1 MPNREDKKVQ
11 KFVNQCADFCKTA
24 GMKSQ
29 KQIYDWLLADLM
41 ETYKGRAPK
50 WRIESV
56 AEDITKGDLQI
67 NPLFIPLNNIINSQ

>member
-50 WRIESV
+50 WGASRV
-56 AEDITKGDLQI
+56 LQRTSRRV
-67 NPLFIPLNNIINSQ
+67 FA

>member
-1 MPNREDKKVQ
+1 MLNRENKKVQ

-41 ETYKGRAPK
+41 ETYRGRAHK
-50 WRIESV
+50 GRIESG
-56 AEDITKGDLQI
+56 AEDITGSI
-67 NPLFIPLNNIINSQ
+67 CVNLNRPQKWICR